1 MEDKNNEINKK
12 GEPNKKVEGAKILE
26 YQHYLSPLAKIG
38 MFLNSSTTKNL
49 NKFRP
54 IEIREFGLNTEIP
67 SKWMNANTIVKFQ
80 WVNFNPY
87 APDAYEKFL
96 IVGGTYTLEF
106 YELLLASKKFNNI
119 VLKKYYKGS

>member
-1 MEDKNNEINKK
+1 M
-12 GEPNKKVEGAKILE
+12 
-26 YQHYLSPLAKIG
+26 SPLAKIG

-54 IEIREFGLNTEIP
+54 IEIKEFGLNTEIP

-87 APDAYEKFL
+87 APDIYEKFL

-106 YELLLASKKFNNI
+106 Y
-119 VLKKYYKGS
+119 